1 VFVQVIEGRTADEAA
16 LRRLVERWDRDV
28 KPGAAGFLGTTA
40 GVASDGTAI
49 AFVRFVDEAAARWNE
64 ARPEHVA
71 WWHDLGEVLDGSPM
85 VTESADVALLL
96 AGGSDDAGFVQI
108 VRAATPDRDQID
120 ALMTPDRI
128 AAVQRSRPDL
138 IGSIRAWL
146 DDGSFIEAAYFTAES
161 AARDAEHSDEYE
173 DAEALFAAAYGPMS
187 FVDLAAPILVS
198 P

>member
-1 VFVQVIEGRTADEAA
+1 M
-16 LRRLVERWDRDV
+16 ERWDRDV
-28 KPGAAGFLGTTA
+28 KPGATGFLGTTA

-64 ARPEHVA
+64 GRPEQVA
-71 WWHDLGEVLDGSPM
+71 WWHELAEVLDGPPM

-108 VRAATPDRDQID
+108 ARAARPDRDQID

-128 AAVQRSRPDL
+128 AAVQRRRPDL

-146 DDGSFIEAAYFTAES
+146 DDGSFLEAAYFKAEP
-161 AARDAEHSDEYE
+161 AARDAEHSD
-173 DAEALFAAAYGPMS
+173 DDQNAEALFAAACGPVT
-187 FVDLAAPILVS
+187 FVDLPAPILVS
-198 P
+198 A